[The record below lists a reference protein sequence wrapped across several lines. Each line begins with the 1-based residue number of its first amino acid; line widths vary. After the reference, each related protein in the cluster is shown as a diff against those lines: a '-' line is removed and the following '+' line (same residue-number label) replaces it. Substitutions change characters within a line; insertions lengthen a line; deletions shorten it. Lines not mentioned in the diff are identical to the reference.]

1 MKKRVACLNKH
12 NVGSLHQL
20 IAWKPVVE
28 CDADLSVNWYDGKAI
43 GIKLKIRQDTISDKI
58 LLTV

>member
-1 MKKRVACLNKH
+1 M
-12 NVGSLHQL
+12 SLHQL
-20 IAWKPVVE
+20 IASKPVVE